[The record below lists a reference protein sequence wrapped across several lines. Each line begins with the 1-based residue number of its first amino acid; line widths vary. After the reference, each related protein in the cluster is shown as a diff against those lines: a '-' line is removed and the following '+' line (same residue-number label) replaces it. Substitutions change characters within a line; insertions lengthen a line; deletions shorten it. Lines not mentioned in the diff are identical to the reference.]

1 MRGQGPAPHV
11 AVIGG
16 GIIGCAAA
24 AFLAEAGAR
33 VRLYERIEIAAGA
46 SGRNSGIV
54 QHPFDAVLAGL
65 YRATLAE
72 YRALAADDAGFVIPA
87 EPAGLLYV
95 GREPERAQAEA
106 AAWAAAWPASRPE
119 ILTGDA
125 LHRLEP
131 ALARDLVA
139 CRLGIGYPVAPAAA
153 TQAFAVVGARRGVE
167 MVRGDARPAIVEG
180 RAVGVRVGDRMEPAG
195 AVLVATGPWTP
206 EVVDPTGSWRPI
218 RPFWG
223 VVASLALPAAPSHAL
238 EAAEIRIEPASAAG
252 PGAEATQAD
261 ATQAA
266 TTPEPGGAVDDGGQD
281 QPSDRD
287 VEFSLVPADGSSAL
301 GSTFLPAE
309 PDPTAWLAA
318 LRRVGARYVPA
329 IADAP
334 LVGLRVCARPVSAD
348 GRPLV
353 GAIADVAGLFVAA
366 GHGPWGISTG
376 PASARLVADLIL
388 GRIGPAGVPE
398 ALDPARFG
406 PLQRQESGSSM

>member
-1 MRGQGPAPHV
+1 MTGQGRAPDV

-33 VRLYERIEIAAGA
+33 VRLYERTAIAAGA

-65 YRATLAE
+65 YRATLDE
-72 YRALAADDAGFVIPA
+72 YRALAAGDAGFVIPA

-95 GREPERAQAEA
+95 GRQPERAQREA
-106 AAWAAAWPASRPE
+106 AAWAAAWPESRPE
-119 ILTGDA
+119 ILIA
-125 LHRLEP
+125 EELHRLEP
-131 ALARDLVA
+131 ALAPDLVA
-139 CRLGIGYPVAPAAA
+139 CRLAIGYSVAPAAA
-153 TQAFAVVGARRGVE
+153 TREFAAVGARHGVE
-167 MVRGDARPAIVEG
+167 TVRGDARPEIVGG
-180 RAVGVRVGDRMEPAG
+180 RAVGVRVDDHTEPAG

-206 EVVDPTGSWRPI
+206 EIVDPTGSWRPI
-218 RPFWG
+218 RPIWG
-223 VVASLALPAAPSHAL
+223 VVASLALPGAPAHAL
-238 EAAEIRIEPASAAG
+238 EAAEITIEPAEQSGTGVPAG
-252 PGAEATQAD
+252 D
-261 ATQAA
+261 AA
-266 TTPEPGGAVDDGGQD
+266 TTPEPAGRADDDARD
-281 QPSDRD
+281 QPSDGD

-301 GSTFLPAE
+301 GSTFLPTE
-309 PDPTAWLAA
+309 PDPRAWLAA

-329 IADAP
+329 VTDAP
-334 LVGLRVCARPVSAD
+334 LVGLRHCARPASAD
-348 GRPLV
+348 GRPLI
-353 GAIADVAGLFVAA
+353 GAIAGVAGLFVAA

-406 PLQRQESGSSM
+406 PVQRQESGSNM